1 MTHLCTCSI
10 TTASPWQLDGASKCP
25 GLIARRL
32 RVKTIVILCRAD
44 KKERSF
50 RDRRRP
56 EAAGRSRQQLLWFRQ
71 QTKGIIMKMNDR
83 RSSIKSFQGL
93 GGKTKNP
100 LRSLVRGL
108 SFMVKELW
116 IGVKVKGTRRRRT
129 ERTSVFKYQVLIT
142 RSHHWSQFLSYD
154 KKIES
159 GESRIDGHCALAL
172 KCNKNFKWFISFHK
186 IIRLKKVN
194 HKRSLVHRKGY
205 VPRHRMQ

>member
-50 RDRRRP
+50 SDRRRP

-71 QTKGIIMKMNDR
+71 HHYENEWQAVGHQVISRPGRKKQKPTQVISA
-83 RSSIKSFQGL
+83 RSVIQ
-93 GGKTKNP
+93 
-100 LRSLVRGL
+100 